1 MVFVVRKDNSNDIV
15 KQLQKEVAA
24 LRSEQ
29 RKLNK
34 TALEL
39 IKRNAL
45 LAELNISKDEFI
57 AIASHQLR
65 TPASAVKQYIDLLI
79 EGYAQPLTPEQQG
92 FLQKAKQSNNRQLR
106 IIDDLLQVARIDS
119 ESFKLN
125 VETLQIRKI
134 IKDVAE
140 ELREKIEAKNQNITY
155 ELPKKTI
162 PVDADSSRLKMV
174 FENIIDNASKK
185 SPADSMIQIT
195 LRASQGYAMID
206 IKDQGVG
213 IERKDFPKL
222 FQKFSRLPNTSSI
235 EVSGSGLGLYWV
247 KKILQLH
254 GGDISVKSKLGVGS
268 TFTVKLPIKK

>member
-1 MVFVVRKDNSNDIV
+1 MVRKDNSNDIV

-174 FENIIDNASKK
+174 FENIIDNASKY